1 MIFGRTGK
9 KERKGEVD
17 MKPLV
22 SIIISVYN
30 KADYIQ
36 KCLDSITK
44 LEMEPSQLEVV
55 IVDDK
60 STDDSVAKIKPFV
73 DEYPYMRLIEL
84 ESNTGGPSEPRN
96 VGMREAQG
104 QYLTLLDADDWLDA
118 HGFPLLVEKVVTDDD
133 DIGFGQI
140 LKHTNDAIVKVAL
153 FASYQEAKHLVP
165 YELDKIFRS
174 VGPPG
179 KVFKKA
185 LVEQLDLQFEHRKY
199 GEDKRFFAE
208 LIGKAQTATMTEA
221 PVYHTNRY
229 QENVSLV
236 KTTSVYEK
244 SVINLDILKEV
255 VNLDIPVAAMK
266 GLLSRFIELDFMRRM
281 FQTKTFAN
289 SGDQAEYYDIFNEMV
304 SVIESHGYAVA
315 DLLTIETYKKMYDV
329 YQKQDAQLFED
340 FIDALVLDPNHKKLI
355 EDGQV
360 YRTLD
365 IEDERYQYLPIE
377 CYPVYQGTHH
387 FNGKAFEVI
396 HVLKDKNTKIRD
408 VKAVEI
414 QNAMNEI
421 ALDFEMEQNQ
431 IYIPTQA
438 LDEMVDVGINIKVRY
453 NDYKEALVYASYPS
467 DQSVRKMKRQDF
479 KLELIKPTQTVASQK
494 AHYFTTIPEDV
505 VTVKKVKLYED
516 ADFNTLVKE
525 IEVGT
530 PFRIESIERSSRGTP
545 RLKTTE
551 GYFITANQKF
561 VDVLNDVDQEKYYT
575 TAPKEVE
582 IIKGCQLYDSRSFKR
597 EPIRKLK
604 TGEILAIDGVIYT
617 KNQTPRLKTTEGYYI
632 TANKRFVS
640 PY

>member
-1 MIFGRTGK
+1 MLFGRASK
-9 KERKGEVD
+9 NEKKGEVD
-17 MKPLV
+17 MAPLV

-30 KADYIQ
+30 KGDYIQ
-36 KCLDSITK
+36 KCLESITK
-44 LEMEPSQLEVV
+44 LQMELSQLEVV

-73 DEYPYMRLIEL
+73 DEYPYIRLIEL

-96 VGMREAQG
+96 VGMREARG
-104 QYLTLLDADDWLDA
+104 KYLTLLDADDWLDA
-118 HGFPLLVEKVVTDDD
+118 HGFPLLVEKVVANDD

-140 LKHTNDAIVKVAL
+140 LKHTDDAIVKVAL

-185 LVEQLDLQFEHRKY
+185 LVEQLGLQFEHRQY

-255 VNLDIPVAAMK
+255 VTLDIPEVAMK

-304 SVIESHGYAVA
+304 SVIESHGYDVA

-329 YQKQDAQLFED
+329 YQKQDAQLFET
-340 FIDALVLDPNHKKLI
+340 FIEALVLDPNHKKLI

-387 FNGKAFEVI
+387 FNGEAFEVI
-396 HVLKDKNTKIRD
+396 HVLKDKYTEIRD

-438 LDEMVDVGINIKVRY
+438 LDEMIDVGINIKVRF
-453 NDYKEALVYASYPS
+453 NDYKEAIVYASYPS
-467 DQSVRKMKRQDF
+467 NQRSHTMKRQNF
-479 KLELIKPTQTVASQK
+479 KLELIKQTQTAASRK
-494 AHYFTTIPEDV
+494 AHYFTTLPEHV
-505 VTVKKVKLYED
+505 VTVKKAKLYED
-516 ADFNTLVKE
+516 VDFNKPMKE

-530 PFRIESIERSSRGTP
+530 PFHIESIERSSKGTP

-561 VDVLNDVDQEKYYT
+561 IDVLNDVDKEKYYT
-575 TAPKEVE
+575 MAPKEIK
-582 IIKGCQLYDSRSFKR
+582 IIKSCQLYDSRSFKR

-604 TGEILAIDGVIYT
+604 VGEVLAIDEVIYT
-617 KNQTPRLKTTEGYYI
+617 KNQTPRLKTKDGYYV
-632 TANKRFVS
+632 TANKKFVVAK
-640 PY
+640 

>member
-1 MIFGRTGK
+1 MG
-9 KERKGEVD
+9 
-17 MKPLV
+17 PLV

-30 KADYIQ
+30 KGDYIQ
-36 KCLDSITK
+36 KCLESITK
-44 LEMEPSQLEVV
+44 LQMEQSQLEVI

-73 DEYPYMRLIEL
+73 DEYPYIHLIEL

-96 VGMREAQG
+96 IGMREAKG
-104 QYLTLLDADDWLDA
+104 RYLTLLDADDWLDEQ
-118 HGFPLLVEKVVTDDD
+118 GFPLLVEKVVAHDD

-140 LKHTNDAIVKVAL
+140 LKHTNDSIEKVAL

-165 YELDKIFRS
+165 YELVNIFRS

-179 KVFKKA
+179 KVFKKEV
-185 LVEQLDLQFEHRKY
+185 VEQLGLQFEHRQY

-208 LIGKAQTATMTEA
+208 LIGKAKTATMTEA
-221 PVYHTNRY
+221 TVYHTNRY

-244 SVINLDILKEV
+244 AVINLDILKEV
-255 VNLDIPVAAMK
+255 VTLDIPEVAMK

-289 SGDQAEYYDIFNEMV
+289 SGDQAEYYDVFNEMIE
-304 SVIESHGYAVA
+304 VIASRGYDVA
-315 DLLTIETYKKMYDV
+315 DLLTMDTYQKMYDV
-329 YQKQDAQLFED
+329 YQKNDIQLFEA
-340 FIDALVLDPNHKKLI
+340 FIDALVLEPSHKRLI

-387 FNGKAFEVI
+387 FNGKPFEVI
-396 HVLKDKNTKIRD
+396 HVLKDQKTEIRD

-414 QNAMNEI
+414 QNAMNEK
-421 ALDFEMEQNQ
+421 ALDFEMDQNQ
-431 IYIPTQA
+431 ILIPTQA
-438 LDEMVDVGINIKVRY
+438 LDDMEDVGINIKVRF

-467 DQSVRKMKRQDF
+467 NQPDRTMKRQNF
-479 KLELIKPTQTVASQK
+479 KLELVKQTKRAASQK
-494 AHYFTTIPEDV
+494 ANYFNTLPEHV

-516 ADFNTLVKE
+516 ADFNIPMKE
-525 IEVGT
+525 IEAGT
-530 PFRIESIERSSRGTP
+530 PFNIESIERSSKGTP

-551 GYFITANQKF
+551 GSFITANQKF
-561 VDVLNDVDQEKYYT
+561 VEILNDVDKEKYYT
-575 TAPKEVE
+575 MAPKEVE
-582 IIKGCQLYDSRSFKR
+582 IIKNCQLYDSRSFKR
-597 EPIRKLK
+597 APIRKLK
-604 TGEILAIDGVIYT
+604 AGEMLAIDEVIYT
-617 KNQTPRLKTTEGYYI
+617 KNQTPRLKTTEGYYV
-632 TANKRFVS
+632 TTNKKFVVQN
-640 PY
+640 